1 MDKYIP
7 LIAHEGIMA
16 TMERTIRRMWIVA
29 IVLILMLVGTNVA
42 WLIYEAQ
49 FEGYTITAEQDGDGV
64 NIVGNG
70 DVDYGAKSDN

>member
-7 LIAHEGIMA
+7 LIAHEGIVA

-29 IVLILMLVGTNVA
+29 IVLIVMLVGTNVA

-49 FEGYTITAEQDGDGV
+49 FEGHTITAEQDGDGV

-70 DVDYGAKSDN
+70 DIDYGAESNN